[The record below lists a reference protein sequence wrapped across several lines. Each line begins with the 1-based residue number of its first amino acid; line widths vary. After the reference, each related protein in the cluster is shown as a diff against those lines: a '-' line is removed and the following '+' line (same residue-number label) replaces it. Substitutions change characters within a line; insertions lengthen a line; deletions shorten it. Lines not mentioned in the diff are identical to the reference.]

1 MTTIQ
6 IHSQVSLDEL
16 LNGVEQLSTPDLE
29 HFADQVLAVRAR
41 RRAPSLPQ
49 REAELLQQINQAL
62 PPTLQQRLDELTARR
77 QAEMLTDEEHQ
88 ELLQIIEQ
96 IEHRDAQRVA
106 HLAELAQLRH
116 VAIRTLMN
124 QLGIHPPAYA

>member
-41 RRAPSLPQ
+41 RRAPGLPE
-49 REAELLQQINQAL
+49 REAELLQQINQG
-62 PPTLQQRLDELTARR
+62 PPATLQQRLNELTARR
-77 QAEMLTDEEHQ
+77 QAETLTNEEHQ

-96 IEHRDAQRVA
+96 VEQRDAQRIA
-106 HLAELAQLRH
+106 HLAELAQLRR
-116 VAIRTLMN
+116 VPIRTLMN
-124 QLGIHPPAYA
+124 QLGILPPVYA